1 MSFDS
6 VLLIGFGGPG
16 KREEIRP
23 FLDNVLRGRPVP
35 PARYEQVVK
44 QYELI
49 GGRSPYNDLTF
60 RQAKAL
66 EEELKR
72 SGAPLPVYVGM
83 RNWDPYYKDTLARM
97 VADGRKQAAGFILA
111 PHRSEASW
119 DRYQEEIEAA
129 RKEAG
134 SGSPDLTYLDPW
146 HDHPQFLQA
155 AANRVQE
162 VLVQDALEED
172 SNTDSERT
180 ALIFTAHSLPESMA
194 SRCSYVEEI
203 HASSRGVATLLDMG
217 NWSVAF
223 QSRSGNPRDP
233 WLGPDINDVIREK
246 AQEGFKRAVLMP
258 IGFLCDHVEVLFDLD
273 IQARATAEE
282 AGIRF
287 LRAPTVGDHP
297 AFIKMLAQL
306 IRNKKPAGQEQE
318 VSKA

>member
-1 MSFDS
+1 MFFDS

-23 FLDNVLRGRPVP
+23 FLDSVLRGRPLP

-66 EEELKR
+66 EKELEGT
-72 SGAPLPVYVGM
+72 GAPLPVYVGM

-97 VADGRKQAAGFILA
+97 IADGRKQAAGFILA

-162 VLVQDALEED
+162 VLGQDALEED

-194 SRCSYVEEI
+194 SQCSYVEEI
-203 HASSRGVATLLDMG
+203 HASGRGVATLLDMG

-246 AQEGFKRAVLMP
+246 AQEGFIRAVLMP

-287 LRAPTVGDHP
+287 LRAPTVGTHP
-297 AFIKMLAQL
+297 AFIKMLTQL
-306 IRNKKPAGQEQE
+306 IRKKKPAGQEQE

>member
-1 MSFDS
+1 MPFDS

-16 KREEIRP
+16 KPEEIRP

-35 PARYEQVVK
+35 PARFEQVVK

-60 RQAKAL
+60 CQAKAL
-66 EEELKR
+66 EKELER
-72 SGAPLPVYVGM
+72 TGAPLPVYVGM
-83 RNWDPYYKDTLARM
+83 RNWDPYYKDTIRRM
-97 VADGRKQAAGFILA
+97 ITDGRKQSAGFILA

-134 SGSPDLTYLDPW
+134 SGSPDLTNLDPW

-162 VLVQDALEED
+162 VLVQDALEEH

-194 SRCSYVEEI
+194 SQCSYVEEI
-203 HASSRGVATLLDMG
+203 HASGRGVATLLDMG

-233 WLGPDINDVIREK
+233 WLGPDINDVIRDK

-287 LRAPTVGDHP
+287 LRAPTVGTHP

-306 IRNKKPAGQEQE
+306 IRKKKPAGQKQE